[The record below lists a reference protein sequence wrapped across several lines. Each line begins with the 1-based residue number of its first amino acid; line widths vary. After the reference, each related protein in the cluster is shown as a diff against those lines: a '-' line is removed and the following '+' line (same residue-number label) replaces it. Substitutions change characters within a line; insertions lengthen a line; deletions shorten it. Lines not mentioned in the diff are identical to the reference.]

1 MLTGSMAR
9 RITLDFLK
17 TESASG
23 LILTTAALA
32 AVLLANSPWAEH
44 YFAFI
49 KHEIPVQIGPFH
61 EVKPVYKWI
70 KDGLMAIFFFVV
82 GLEIKHEILRGEL
95 SNPRRLALPVLAAI
109 GGMAAP
115 ALVYLLINAGANGS
129 PQGWPT
135 PTATDIAFAL
145 AALAVAAPR
154 LPSSLRIFLLTLAI
168 ADDLGAVALIAILF
182 TSDVNLYALGG
193 AAAAI
198 GLMALMSQWKT
209 APYLFYAACF
219 ALAWAFCLKSGVN
232 TSLAGV
238 AAAMTVPIDPRKPGH
253 EGPLKHFMESL
264 HPYVAF
270 LILPLF
276 AFAAAGFSFQGLS
289 ISTLFNPVPLGI
301 ALGLFVGKQIGI
313 FGVAALVIGLKLA
326 RRPTGAKWLELYG
339 VSLLCG
345 VGFTMSLFI
354 GGLAFD
360 PNDTLAQTEVRMGV
374 IAGSIL
380 SVLVGMAV
388 LSYAQRQRNEVQD

>member
-1 MLTGSMAR
+1 MLTGAMAR
-9 RITLDFLK
+9 RLTLDFLK
-17 TESASG
+17 TETASG
-23 LILTTAALA
+23 VILTSAALL
-32 AVLLANSPWAEH
+32 AVILANSPWAEH

-49 KHEIPVQIGPFH
+49 KHEIPIQIGSFY
-61 EVKPVYKWI
+61 EVKPVYRWI
-70 KDGLMAIFFFVV
+70 KEGLMAIFFFVV

-109 GGMAAP
+109 GGMVAP
-115 ALVYLLINAGANGS
+115 AVVYLLINAGSNGA

-145 AALAVAAPR
+145 AALAVAGPR
-154 LPSSLRIFLLTLAI
+154 LPPSLRIFLLTLAI

-182 TSDVNLYALGG
+182 TSDVNLYALAGAG
-193 AAAAI
+193 AAV
-198 GLMALMSQWKT
+198 GLMALMSQWKS

-264 HPYVAF
+264 HPYVAY

-276 AFAAAGFSFQGLS
+276 AFAAAGFSFEGLS
-289 ISTLFNPVPLGI
+289 LSALASPIPLGI
-301 ALGLFVGKQIGI
+301 ALGLFVGKQIGV

-360 PNDTLAQTEVRMGV
+360 PNDALAQTEVRMGV
-374 IAGSIL
+374 IAGSVL
-380 SVLVGMAV
+380 STLVGMAV
-388 LSYAQRQRNEVQD
+388 LRIAQRQRDAET

>member
-1 MLTGSMAR
+1 MLTGAMAR
-9 RITLDFLK
+9 RLTLDFLK
-17 TESASG
+17 TETASG
-23 LILTTAALA
+23 VILTSAALL
-32 AVLLANSPWAEH
+32 AVIWANSPWAEH

-49 KHEIPVQIGPFH
+49 RHEIPIQIGAFQ
-61 EVKPVYKWI
+61 ETKPVYRWI
-70 KDGLMAIFFFVV
+70 KEGLMAIFFFVV

-95 SNPRRLALPVLAAI
+95 SNPRRLALPVLAAL

-115 ALVYLLINAGANGS
+115 AGVYLLLNAGAGGA

-145 AALAVAAPR
+145 AALAVAGPR
-154 LPSSLRIFLLTLAI
+154 LPPSLRIFLLTLAI

-193 AAAAI
+193 AAACI
-198 GLMALMSQWKT
+198 GVMAAMSRWKT
-209 APYLFYAACF
+209 APYLFYAAFF

-264 HPYVAF
+264 HPYVAY

-276 AFAAAGFSFQGLS
+276 AFAAAGFSFEGLS
-289 ISTLFNPVPLGI
+289 LGTLLSPVPLGI
-301 ALGLFVGKQIGI
+301 ALGLFLGKQIGV
-313 FGVAALVIGLKLA
+313 FGFSAAVIGLKLA

-360 PNDTLAQTEVRMGV
+360 PHDTLAQTEVRMGV

-380 SVLVGMAV
+380 SALVGMGV
-388 LSYAQRQRNEVQD
+388 LAYAQRTRGDAED